1 MFEFIHIARAA
12 EEASQASGGVAGTL
26 GLNLKLFIGQLI
38 NFGILL
44 VIFWKWILPN
54 ITKGLQNRQDR
65 IAKALEDA
73 QKTEKEK
80 REFEIWRGAE
90 MAKARQEASAIVTKA
105 RVDSGKVKDE
115 TLKQTKEEQQKM
127 LASAK
132 AQIEAEKNAAMQ
144 SAKSELADLVTMA
157 AEKVIKQKMNNKEDA
172 ELVKESLKNL

>member
-54 ITKGLQNRQDR
+54 IVKGLQNRQDR
-65 IAKALEDA
+65 IAKALQDA

-80 REFEIWRGAE
+80 QEFEVWRSAE
-90 MAKARQEASAIVTKA
+90 MAKARQEASAIITKA
-105 RVDSGKVKDE
+105 QVDSNKVKDE
-115 TLKQTKEEQQKM
+115 TLKQTKDEQQKM

-132 AQIEAEKNAAMQ
+132 AQIEAEKNTVMQ
-144 SAKSELADLVTMA
+144 SAKTELADLVTMA
-157 AEKVIKQKMNNKEDA
+157 AEKVLKSKMDKAKDQ
-172 ELVKESLKNL
+172 ELIKESLKPL